1 MLTGLFAELGVNG
14 EGIEEDSCVFD
25 FACKLVM
32 ALFTEIRNAGKPSL
46 LKPLFRRKLRKEGK
60 SSILVQACYILD
72 VFDIPMGI
80 RVITLWLGGEARAG
94 RFVSGCGPVDE
105 STETFIPTGQSL
117 CCPVQFGKTPTLR
130 G

>member
-46 LKPLFRRKLRKEGK
+46 LKPLFRRKLEKK
-60 SSILVQACYILD
+60 ANQA
-72 VFDIPMGI
+72 
-80 RVITLWLGGEARAG
+80 
-94 RFVSGCGPVDE
+94 S
-105 STETFIPTGQSL
+105 
-117 CCPVQFGKTPTLR
+117 
-130 G
+130 